1 MAQIFFETIYI
12 TTYILSVCNEILVL
26 LLVDFDES
34 KAFQQDWAEMVS
46 LYIHNNWF
54 SP

>member
-1 MAQIFFETIYI
+1 MAHILLKIIYI
-12 TTYILSVCNEILVL
+12 ATYIISLCNVILVL

-46 LYIHNNWF
+46 LYFN
-54 SP
+54 